1 MINKLN
7 EQNMH
12 FEDADLNAVNKE
24 ISFLLRTEP
33 GSRIRMCNAKLM
45 RHTNSSAFYLTAEL
59 PILVNRSEF
68 TGVGAA
74 LAALNELM
82 PEDVPFELTR
92 GAMHMR
98 DGFLL
103 DVIDGVIRYE
113 ARAWRDDGV
122 ENLRQLSRFAVDAAA
137 KSIGKWSEEIL
148 RMVSNESIRL
158 EQEERNRIRE
168 EIAARMRSRK
178 KTFRDYVSDFFDFI
192 VNGPFSDAGD
202 EPDAFDDD
210 EDFAPDDDD
219 VCIAPTVPHRVRVI
233 PFCAEPEEC
242 FADEEE
248 NKREGENEDAPKGD

>member
-7 EQNMH
+7 EQNMN

-24 ISFLLRTEP
+24 IAFLLRTEP

-68 TGVGAA
+68 AGVGAA

-82 PEDVPFELTR
+82 PEDVPFEFTR
-92 GAMHMR
+92 GGAMHMR

-158 EQEERNRIRE
+158 QEEEYKRIRE
-168 EIAARMRSRK
+168 EVAARMRSRK

-192 VNGPFSDAGD
+192 VNGPFSDSGD
-202 EPDAFDDD
+202 EPDAFGD
-210 EDFAPDDDD
+210 EDCAPDDDD
-219 VCIAPTVPHRVRVI
+219 VCVAPTIPHRVRVI
-233 PFCAEPEEC
+233 PFCADPEEC
-242 FADEEE
+242 FADEEDKSE
-248 NKREGENEDAPKGD
+248 KENEDAPKED